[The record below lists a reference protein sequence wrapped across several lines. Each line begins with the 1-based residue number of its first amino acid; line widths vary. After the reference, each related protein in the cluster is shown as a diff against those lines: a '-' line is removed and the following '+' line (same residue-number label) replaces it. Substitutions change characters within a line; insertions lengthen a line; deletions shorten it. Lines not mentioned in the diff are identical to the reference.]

1 MSDTQQQINYYINQ
15 LKDIRG
21 EVSNLLM
28 PVRYFKTL
36 NILPKSLVDEEIINK
51 NFDEKWL
58 HKTYFETTSN
68 SHIKNSYM
76 ATSIYQDYM
85 SHYRWKLNEVLG
97 YNNFPI
103 NSRVEYIINRRD
115 FNDGF
120 EWMLKEI
127 NFDLSP
133 YYMKY
138 FEDRVYELITEYTNK
153 IDKLTNGL
161 TIEDLERLTKKGCK
175 VVFKNKYGVEFTSVL
190 VKVCPKTVKW
200 KYDVRNCIYKKNDF
214 INDMPDLEFAIETDE
229 EEHTLVVINKTNIND
244 YI

>member
-58 HKTYFETTSN
+58 HKTYFETDSDY
-68 SHIKNSYM
+68 HIKDTYNAVYE
-76 ATSIYQDYM
+76 DYM
-85 SHYRWKLNEVLG
+85 RHYRSKLNEV
-97 YNNFPI
+97 FPI
-103 NSRVEYIINRRD
+103 NSRVHISIFGEH
-115 FNDGF
+115 FNDNF
-120 EWMLKEI
+120 DMYVKQI

-138 FEDRVYELITEYTNK
+138 FEENVSSEITEYTNN
-153 IDKLTNGL
+153 IDKLTYCL

-175 VVFKNKYGVEFTSVL
+175 VVFKKYSGEFTCIL
-190 VKVCPKTVKW
+190 VKICPKTVKW
-200 KYDVRNCIYKKNDF
+200 SADRNYINKKNDF
-214 INDMPDLEFAIETDE
+214 INEMPDLIFAIETDE
-229 EEHTLVVINKTNIND
+229 EEHIVVVINKTNINE

>member
-1 MSDTQQQINYYINQ
+1 
-15 LKDIRG
+15 
-21 EVSNLLM
+21 
-28 PVRYFKTL
+28 
-36 NILPKSLVDEEIINK
+36 
-51 NFDEKWL
+51 
-58 HKTYFETTSN
+58 
-68 SHIKNSYM
+68 
-76 ATSIYQDYM
+76 M
-85 SHYRWKLNEVLG
+85 SHYRLKQNEVLG

-103 NSRVEYIINRRD
+103 NSRVVYFINRRD

-138 FEDRVYELITEYTNK
+138 FENRVYELITEYTNK

-175 VVFKNKYGVEFTSVL
+175 VVFKNKNGVEFNDVL
-190 VKVCPKTVKW
+190 VKICPKTIKW
-200 KYDVRNCIYKKNDF
+200 KYDDRNYIFKKNDF

-229 EEHTLVVINKTNIND
+229 EEHIVVVINKTNINE